1 MKTIIEYNDLTWVD
15 IVNPTKEDFAYLK
28 KNFRFHT
35 LTLRNIIPSIHHPD
49 FNAFKK
55 YLSII
60 VHYPR
65 NEEKGGVEIYELD
78 IMVGKKFIITNH
90 YQDIKPLSTIF
101 DACLN
106 SKEQRVKYMENGSG
120 YLLFVILDKFLRRI
134 LEKTDKIND
143 DIRAVEKEIFSEEE
157 ERKTVEKISRIKRTI
172 LSFWNALNTQEEVF
186 VSLETVAPKFFGEKY
201 LYYFS
206 NLLTMYKRIDNSLST
221 DKETIEA
228 LEETNH
234 SVVNLKRNEI
244 MKMLTIF
251 SVVMLPLT
259 LMASIWGMNTNY
271 LPFNESAH
279 DFWMVIGLMLAVL
292 FGMIIYFKRKKW
304 L

>member
-1 MKTIIEYNDLTWVD
+1 MRTIIEYNDLTWVD
-15 IVNPTKEDFAYLK
+15 IVEPTKEDFAYLK
-28 KNFRFHT
+28 KNFRLHT
-35 LTLRNIIPSIHHPD
+35 LTLRDIIPFINHPD

-55 YLSII
+55 YFSII

-65 NEEKGGVEIYELD
+65 NEENGGVGIYELD
-78 IMVGKKFIITNH
+78 IIVGKKFIITNH
-90 YQDIKPLSTIF
+90 YQNIKPLSAIF

-106 SKEQRVKYMENGSG
+106 SEEQRTKYMENGSG
-120 YLLFVILDKFLRRI
+120 YLLFVILEKFLRRI
-134 LEKTDKIND
+134 LEKTDKISS
-143 DIRAVEKEIFSEEE
+143 DIRAVEKEIFMEE
-157 ERKTVEKISRIKRTI
+157 ERKTVEKISQIKRRI
-172 LSFWNALNTQEEVF
+172 LGFWNAMNTQEEVF
-186 VSLETVAPKFFGEKY
+186 VLLETTGPKFFGEKY
-201 LYYFS
+201 VHYFS
-206 NLLTMYKRIDNSLST
+206 NLLRIYKRIDNSLST

-271 LPFNESAH
+271 LPFGENTH
-279 DFWMVIGLMLAVL
+279 DFWIIVGLMLTIL
-292 FGMIIYFKRKKW
+292 FGMIIYFQRKKW